1 MEGAM
6 NFFSIIMVIWNFT
19 TVNSS
24 TQVFTVQNPDYLDDV
39 KEPQYWWDVQRVK
52 KVFPISAKL
61 HTHLKAV
68 SRMALSNNPSLFLHL
83 VECLENKW

>member
-39 KEPQYWWDVQRVK
+39 KEPQY
-52 KVFPISAKL
+52 
-61 HTHLKAV
+61 
-68 SRMALSNNPSLFLHL
+68 
-83 VECLENKW
+83 